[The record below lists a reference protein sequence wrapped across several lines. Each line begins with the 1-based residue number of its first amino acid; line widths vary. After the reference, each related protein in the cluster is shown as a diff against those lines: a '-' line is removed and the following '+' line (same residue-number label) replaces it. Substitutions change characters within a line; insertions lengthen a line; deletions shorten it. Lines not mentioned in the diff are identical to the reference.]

1 MALLLWSETKLYMKK
16 LLDTF
21 WAAFKGDEHDFT
33 KGSINLAIF
42 MLAVPAV
49 LEMSLEAFFAIAD
62 VAFVS
67 RVGTQAVATVG
78 LTESVLTIVY
88 SIAWGFSTAASAIV
102 SRRIGEQNAEAASHA
117 AGQVILISLALA
129 AIIGIPGFIFAEDIL
144 RVMGADDSLI
154 AHGLNYTRIMFASS
168 PAIILLYTLSGVLR
182 GAGNGSYAMRSLG
195 IANGTNILLDPFF
208 IFGLLSF
215 PILGVVGA
223 AVATSTGR
231 TLGVLYQ
238 LRKMTDGDMAIKVE
252 TRHLLPDWKLIRQFV
267 ELASGATVQFI
278 IQSASWIFLTRI
290 LSGFGSEV
298 VAGYTIAIRIIIFTI
313 LPAWGLANAAAALV
327 GQNLGAK
334 QPERAATS
342 AWRAAFL
349 NMVFLLVVSIVFAI
363 FAPQLIS
370 SLTDQPRVIEE
381 GVLCL
386 RIICAG
392 YLFFAYGMV
401 LGQAF
406 NGAGDTLTPTIIN
419 LISFWAIEIPLAY
432 YLAKTLNWGPQG
444 VYWSVAISESLLAL
458 MAIAVFRRGKWKL
471 KVV

>member
-1 MALLLWSETKLYMKK
+1 MKK
-16 LLDTF
+16 IIDTF
-21 WAAFKGDEHDFT
+21 WAAVKGDEHDLT

-49 LEMSLEAFFAIAD
+49 LEMSLEALFAVVD

-67 RVGTQAVATVG
+67 KVGTEAIATVG

-102 SRRIGEQNAEAASHA
+102 SRRIGEQNPEAASHA
-117 AGQVILISLALA
+117 AGQVILISLVLA
-129 AIIGIPGFIFAEDIL
+129 ALIGIPGFIFAEDIL
-144 RVMGADDSLI
+144 RIMGADNSLI
-154 AHGLNYTRIMFASS
+154 DNGINYTRIMFVSS

-182 GAGNGSYAMRSLG
+182 GAGNASFAMRSLG
-195 IANGTNILLDPFF
+195 IANGINILLDPFF
-208 IFGLLSF
+208 IFGLLVF
-215 PILGVVGA
+215 PVLGVVGA

-238 LRKMTDGDMAIKVE
+238 LRKMTDGEMAIKVE
-252 TRHLLPDWKLIRQFV
+252 AKHLVPNWELIKRFL

-290 LSGFGSEV
+290 LSSFGSEV

-327 GQNLGAK
+327 GQNLGAR
-334 QPERAATS
+334 QPDRAATS
-342 AWRAAFL
+342 AWRAAFI
-349 NMVFLLVVSIVFAI
+349 NMVFLLAVSIVFAI

-370 SLTDQPRVIEE
+370 LLTDNVAVLNQ

-401 LGQAF
+401 IGQAF

-419 LISFWAIEIPLAY
+419 LICFWAIEIPLAY

-444 VYWSVAISESLLAL
+444 VYWSVAVSESLLAL
-458 MAIAVFRRGKWKL
+458 MAILIFRRGKWKL
-471 KVV
+471 KEV